1 MDIFNHYLLKELEHG
16 IPNKLF
22 RKKPTAKIG
31 LSEPEPLA
39 IRNVMFPFSCL
50 GFCMIVSVV
59 MAAVEFLVAT
69 LVEPPRGR
77 GIRGAPSNN
86 AGAGIP
92 VPAPVTGPAQVEPM
106 IARAAENP

>member
-92 VPAPVTGPAQVEPM
+92 VPAPVTSPAQVEPM